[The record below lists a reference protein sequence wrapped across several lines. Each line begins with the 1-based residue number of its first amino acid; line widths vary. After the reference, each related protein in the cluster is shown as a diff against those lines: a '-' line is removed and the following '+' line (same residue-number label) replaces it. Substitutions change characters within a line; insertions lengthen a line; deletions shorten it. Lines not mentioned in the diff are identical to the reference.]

1 MAYGTVKVDTIIF
14 DQGGADQ
21 NATVSGIY
29 RAITSGV
36 TVSGTIAGA
45 VLIGTTTVSGT
56 TVTGTTANF
65 ASGVFTTQVSGTTV
79 TGTQSSFTSGNFVTL
94 SGATATFTSGV
105 IASGTAAAPSLSI
118 LGDPNT
124 GIYSPGAD
132 QVAVATNGVGR
143 LFIASDGK
151 VAVNTTPTYW
161 LHVAAPAGA
170 QNIFLAGQTGVSNG
184 YQIDS
189 TGSAITHIWSTVGG
203 EKVRL
208 TDAGLV
214 GIGTTSPNALLDVR
228 SATAWVGDGT
238 TDAFLQFNQSA
249 TAANRWHIGAGSANA
264 FIFYKGTYGTG
275 VETARID
282 SSGRLLVG
290 TSSWSDRATSVL
302 QGNSTDGATG
312 PGYLTLSRGLA
323 PGSLGAGNS
332 IGVVDFTANN
342 AGSFAQI
349 VCEGDG
355 ASGTNDYPGRLM
367 FFTTADGA
375 ASPTERMRITSA
387 GNVGIGTTS
396 PQASLGFGTS
406 IDTTPTD
413 VSKIQLYNSGGAIYG
428 FGVSTNQLNY
438 RAGTAGDAHVWY
450 AGFAEKA
457 RIDSGGRLLV
467 GTSTA
472 RSTFYST
479 ASAFVQIEGGAA
491 SGGES
496 LAIVRNVNDI
506 FGGSLILA
514 KTRGAGDTIVTS
526 GDTIGNVTWQGNDGS
541 KFVQAARIEAQVDG
555 TPGADDMPGRLVF
568 FTTAD
573 GQSTPTERMR
583 ITSAGYLKV
592 SDNNSYQAVSVG
604 RHELNQSANEALLIS
619 HVSNTG
625 YTGDVHIFN
634 VNKAANSDYV
644 FLRCYSNTF
653 ADTEFN
659 LRGDGNAFA
668 DGSWTGGGADY
679 AEYFEWSDSN
689 PNTEDRRGISV
700 VLDGDKI
707 REAVVGEDPIG
718 VISGNP
724 SVVGD
729 AAWNKWSGK
738 YLRDEF
744 GTYIQED
751 YDVTGDDGKIV
762 TQQRRKLNPAYNPD
776 NEYIPREQRPE
787 WDCVGL
793 MGKLRIRKDQI
804 TGSRWIKMRDISPS
818 VEEWLVR

>member
-744 GTYIQED
+744 GTYIQEGYEVED
-751 YDVTGDDGKIV
+751 EDGNTV
-762 TQQRRKLNPAYNPD
+762 VQQRRKLNPAYDPD
-776 NEYIPREQRPE
+776 VEYVSREQRPE

-793 MGKLRIRKDQI
+793 MGKLRIRKGQI
-804 TGSRWIKMRDISPS
+804 TGSRWIKMRDINDF